1 LHYRA
6 LENPHLA
13 GTQGVHALVPA
24 VCMAVLV
31 AALATPGAAQA
42 QSAGA
47 TVAAPQVDEDRLAG
61 CEARVQAL
69 EAALAEREARLA
81 ALERQVDELDPLRRR
96 LDSLSARLPTRE
108 GGSVTADEA
117 KRQAEADAAGL
128 RELLQKARGIDN
140 PRLWG
145 ELRAA
150 ENALHRSQF
159 LLARAEGARTVYR
172 VRPGDDLQRIGLMF
186 YGDPERWTQLY
197 DANRHVIDDPNA
209 ALPGITLVVP

>member
-1 LHYRA
+1 
-6 LENPHLA
+6 
-13 GTQGVHALVPA
+13 
-24 VCMAVLV
+24 MAP
-31 AALATPGAAQA
+31 LATTGAAQA
-42 QSAGA
+42 QPAGA
-47 TVAAPQVDEDRLAG
+47 TATASRVDEDRLAG

-69 EAALAEREARLA
+69 EAALAERETRMAE
-81 ALERQVDELDPLRRR
+81 LERQVGEMDPLRQR
-96 LDSLSARLPTRE
+96 LDSLRARLPARE

-117 KRQAEADAAGL
+117 KGQAEADAENL